1 MPFDSDGKWTPPG
14 GKWAFQQH
22 QEDVQQ
28 AEQMSPDEIAR
39 RQAGN
44 QMDTEPL
51 PTPPDDGSDNNPSNL
66 PEGVSSEFAANHPDL
81 TNFLTTA
88 TSPIRNFLNNTS
100 IGQGIQRFG
109 QGADQLMF
117 PGAVGSPTAS
127 TGNDYVDKAIDFASM
142 IPGTLINPGGAATG
156 LGTAMNQ
163 ASEIADMGINALT
176 KDIQPTT
183 RLGQIGMDLGKGF
196 VKDTAAGVPFAI
208 NDQFNNQSDE
218 SIGSRL
224 GDVGL
229 ESLGFGAFG
238 LGLRG
243 AGKAIEATGLPS
255 KIMDFLGRNR
265 TEESPLEE
273 PKITEDTPTQEQ
285 NTEPTT
291 NPTEEPKINE
301 ESPIQTENNDAAPAL
316 SPKEQEFLDLLGKNG
331 RSLDDVESTL
341 QKANDNHLNTELSYL
356 AESGGKGVEQG
367 QLFRDENGDVIG
379 RQGRQSNNPQWYQDF
394 YADKGRAPS
403 PNELVDLAYKRLR
416 EGSPEAPAHQEF
428 LNNEQLLNFIQGLKE
443 KVEKPNVNGQRSYNP
458 SNPMEEILHQGNLIS
473 TKRIR
478 NMPFYRGEMTS
489 HDAELGKELNIARP
503 QSLDEVIG
511 GTTQKNIQK
520 LEGFVKQHQQELEQ
534 SQKELQAI
542 RERESKGFNYEDQQ
556 KKPILRTKMEQAKIN
571 IEGRLKQIDELKQS
585 LRDEEEMAQLSKNDL
600 LYLTS
605 QRHTAENY
613 ANQREGFD
621 PILFGDK
628 PANYKPT
635 IHEMVGNFDHV
646 LDLSKIEHGKLD
658 VHTLVQLLEELG
670 IPKEKWDDIISRTKI
685 DEMSGRKGNV
695 FELFRGK
702 NLPEIMNAIKDK
714 GYDGIR
720 YQEGNE
726 DNWIALDRN
735 KIKPKNEVAATS
747 EVKSSLSDAVKN
759 KFVKEEQPQEGT
771 KGFFGNSNLL
781 SGLKKSEE
789 TIARNQVVNN
799 LRKNLGLNIDT
810 GRLPVRGAQG
820 VYKVSPEVIR
830 TARSED
836 ISVIAHEIGHHLE
849 KRLNLVDPAYQ
860 TELEK
865 IAAPLVQGNKAYTPA
880 DHAEEGLAEFFR
892 RYLTE
897 DHAQLKQDAP
907 KLYDYIQNSLAGQ
920 KLEVK
925 GKKFDVTKGLSQARE
940 DIQKWINQG
949 EYNQAVGKLDFAG
962 KDEKQPGSWK
972 RFYSQFVDDLNPLKL
987 FEKDLNGKVG
997 LGKDSIYKLAR
1008 NSRGIAEQAKVS
1020 MERGIYLNGQKIG
1033 DGLAEI
1039 VKPLEKLGVD
1049 QKDFATYLAVKQS
1062 HDLQM
1067 NHGKN
1072 VAFTDG
1078 EMKAVM
1084 DRFDGTPVEQVQKG
1098 VVQWNQNMM
1107 KVLEDAQIIKPGTA
1121 DHLAQT
1127 YPNYTPL
1134 MRYFD
1139 DDAIAGFKDG
1149 GFGAAKG
1156 FANLSNP
1163 VKRMTEEG
1171 SQRTIINPLES
1182 MVKNSFLVFNA
1193 AAKNKVGLRLAE
1205 MSKIDGAGAWVEHL
1219 GEGGRD
1225 GKEHIITVFQDGK
1238 GNQYKVRD
1246 PELYSAMLS
1255 LDHESSNSVIRFLG
1269 SMASVLRSGATLTP
1283 EFMAR
1288 NAIRD
1293 LTEAFINTGMNPLL
1307 FVKGFFHVIRK
1318 DDMFDKFLTT
1328 GGGQSVLMSLDRNYN
1343 REALKKIFHESIK
1356 DKTMNVVT
1364 SPKELAKLFVGYT
1377 PAKLLVKGLRHGAE
1391 ISELSTRLGQFERIL
1406 KKTGDI
1412 DEAAYQA
1419 RDLMDFNKAGSNIR
1433 QANRAVAFMNAG
1445 IQGVDK
1451 MARSF
1456 WGNGFQDGMSK
1467 ASYLTRVGASLVLP
1481 AVGLYQLKQHLIEND
1496 PEWKRLYENVPQW
1509 EKDSFFIIPMPGHWF
1524 ARVPKPFE
1532 AGMLYST
1539 GTERILDYMH
1549 GQDPKV
1555 KDYIKSLAGAFSPNT
1570 LPTMLMP
1577 LLEGIT
1583 NYNFFQGRSI
1593 IPTSEQKLQKQDQ
1606 YGINTTETAKLLGK
1620 GASNVPILNDTNFS
1634 SPRIIDNTI
1643 RGYTAGLGGYAV
1655 SGIDAVLNKLGIAKS
1670 VPQPAKDLKDAPLLR
1685 AFTVSTSGGGQ
1696 IRQDFYDKFD
1706 QLSQEHN
1713 SDKKNQAPLTGQDA
1727 KDYARMNDVKRGIDK
1742 LVKVYKQAQ
1751 ADPKLDPQ
1759 QKRQILDGL
1768 DQRMDQ
1774 LSKIGLNRK

>member
-14 GKWAFQQH
+14 GKWAYQQH

-81 TNFLTTA
+81 TNFLNSA

-100 IGQGIQRFG
+100 IGQGIKRFG
-109 QGADQLMF
+109 QGADQIMF
-117 PGAVGSPTAS
+117 PGAVGSPAAT
-127 TGNDYVDKAIDFASM
+127 TGNEYVDKAIDFASM

-156 LGTAMNQ
+156 LGTAMEKGSDL
-163 ASEIADMGINALT
+163 AELGFNALT
-176 KDIQPTT
+176 KGIQPTS
-183 RLGQIGMDLGKGF
+183 RIGDIAMDLGRGF
-196 VKDTAAGVPFAI
+196 TKDAVAGVPFAV

-218 SIGSRL
+218 SMGDRL
-224 GDVGL
+224 KDIGL

-255 KIMDFLGRNR
+255 KITDFLGRNR
-265 TEESPLEE
+265 NEETPLEE
-273 PKITEDTPTQEQ
+273 PKTTEDTPLQEQ
-285 NTEPTT
+285 ITQPISDETGK
-291 NPTEEPKINE
+291 PTEEPFT
-301 ESPIQTENNDAAPAL
+301 QAENNVASPAL

-331 RSLDDVESTL
+331 RSLDDVESAL
-341 QKANDNHLNTELSYL
+341 QKANDDHLNTELNYL
-356 AESGGKGVEQG
+356 ANTGGEGVRQG
-367 QLFRDENGDVIG
+367 YTLIDPNNPDRVIARIG
-379 RQGRQSNNPQWYQDF
+379 RESKNPPWYQDF

-403 PNELVDLAYKRLR
+403 SNELVDLAYKRLR

-428 LNNEQLLNFIQGLKE
+428 LKNEQLLNFIQDLKE
-443 KVEKPNVNGQRSYNP
+443 KV
-458 SNPMEEILHQGNLIS
+458 
-473 TKRIR
+473 
-478 NMPFYRGEMTS
+478 
-489 HDAELGKELNIARP
+489 
-503 QSLDEVIG
+503 
-511 GTTQKNIQK
+511 
-520 LEGFVKQHQQELEQ
+520 
-534 SQKELQAI
+534 
-542 RERESKGFNYEDQQ
+542 
-556 KKPILRTKMEQAKIN
+556 
-571 IEGRLKQIDELKQS
+571 
-585 LRDEEEMAQLSKNDL
+585 
-600 LYLTS
+600 
-605 QRHTAENY
+605 
-613 ANQREGFD
+613 NQ
-621 PILFGDK
+621 
-628 PANYKPT
+628 
-635 IHEMVGNFDHV
+635 
-646 LDLSKIEHGKLD
+646 
-658 VHTLVQLLEELG
+658 
-670 IPKEKWDDIISRTKI
+670 IPKE
-685 DEMSGRKGNV
+685 EPVNGGV
-695 FELFRGK
+695 
-702 NLPEIMNAIKDK
+702 NA
-714 GYDGIR
+714 
-720 YQEGNE
+720 
-726 DNWIALDRN
+726 
-735 KIKPKNEVAATS
+735 
-747 EVKSSLSDAVKN
+747 
-759 KFVKEEQPQEGT
+759 PQEAGV
-771 KGFFGNSNLL
+771 KGFFGRFNPLN
-781 SGLKKSEE
+781 GLKKSEE

-810 GRLPVRGAQG
+810 GRFQGKAQG

-836 ISVIAHEIGHHLE
+836 IATISHEIGHHLE
-849 KRLNLVDPAYQ
+849 KRLKLVDPTYQ
-860 TELEK
+860 LELEK

-897 DHAQLKQDAP
+897 EHAQLKQDAP

-925 GKKFDVTKGLSQARE
+925 GKKFDVTKGLNQPRE

-949 EYNQAVGKLDFAG
+949 EYNQAVGKLDFNG
-962 KDEKQPGSWK
+962 KEEKQPGTWK

-1008 NSRGIAEQAKVS
+1008 NSRGIAEQAQVS
-1020 MERGIYLNGQKIG
+1020 LERGIYLNGQKIG
-1033 DGLAEI
+1033 DGLSEI

-1067 NHGKN
+1067 SHGKN

-1098 VVQWNQNMM
+1098 VVQWNKNMM
-1107 KVLEDAQIIKPGTA
+1107 KVLEDAQILKPGTA

-1139 DDAIAGFKDG
+1139 DDAIAGFKEG

-1205 MSKIDGAGAWVEHL
+1205 MSNIDGAGAWVEHL

-1246 PELYSAMLS
+1246 PELYTAMLS
-1255 LDHESSNSVIRFLG
+1255 LDHESTNSLIRFLG

-1288 NAIRD
+1288 NAFRD
-1293 LTEAFINTGMNPLL
+1293 LTEAFINTGMNPLS
-1307 FVKGFFHVIRK
+1307 FAKGLFHVLRK
-1318 DDMFDKFLTT
+1318 DEMFDKFLTS

-1343 REALKKIFHESIK
+1343 REALKEIFRESMK
-1356 DKTMNVVT
+1356 DKAMNVVT
-1364 SPKELAKLFVGYT
+1364 SPKELTKLLTGYT
-1377 PAKLLVKGLRHGAE
+1377 PAKLIVKGLRKGAE
-1391 ISELSTRLGQFERIL
+1391 ISELSTRVGQFGRIL
-1406 KKTGDI
+1406 NKTGDL

-1419 RDLMDFNKAGSNIR
+1419 RDLMDFNRAGSNIR
-1433 QANRAVAFMNAG
+1433 QANRAIAFMNAN

-1456 WGNGFQDGMSK
+1456 WGNGVFDVKSK
-1467 ASYLTRVGASLVLP
+1467 ASYLTRAGVSLVLP
-1481 AVGLYQLKQHLIEND
+1481 AYGLYQLKQHLIEND
-1496 PEWKRLYENVPQW
+1496 PEWKRLYENILQW
-1509 EKDSFFIIPMPGHWF
+1509 QKDSFFIIPMPGHWF

-1532 AGMLYST
+1532 AGMLYAT
-1539 GTERILDYMH
+1539 GTERLLDWAH

-1555 KDYIKSLAGAFSPNT
+1555 KEYAKALGGALTPNI
-1570 LPTMLMP
+1570 LPTMLVP

-1583 NYNFFQGRSI
+1583 NYNLFQGRSI
-1593 IPTSEQKLQKQDQ
+1593 VPTSEQKLEKQDQ

-1620 GASNVPILNDTNFS
+1620 GAANVPIIKDTNFS

-1655 SGIDAVLNKLGIAKS
+1655 SGIDAVLNKLGIGKP

-1685 AFTVSTSGGGQ
+1685 AFTVSTTGGGQ
-1696 IRQDFYDKFD
+1696 IRQDFYDKWD
-1706 QLSQEHN
+1706 ELSQAHN
-1713 SDKKNQAPLTGQDA
+1713 SDKKNNERATGQEA
-1727 KDYARMNDVKRGIDK
+1727 QDYARMNDVKRGIDK

-1759 QKRQILDGL
+1759 QKRQVLDGL

-1774 LSKIGLNRK
+1774 LAKIGLNRK